1 MTSGPAL
8 LAIADGKVAGRW
20 VGGLNENG
28 PHRLMH
34 LNALSIVGETVWEGL
49 EGVAL
54 LEVCHWGWALRF
66 HKPTLLYKPIT
77 GLSLSHA
84 CKSDISTQVPP
95 MPYLFLPIARIPA
108 MMSMN
113 ANPLGT

>member
-1 MTSGPAL
+1 MDRLSGS
-8 LAIADGKVAGRW
+8 
-20 VGGLNENG
+20 LNEND
-28 PHRLMH
+28 PCSLIY
-34 LNALSIVGETVWEGL
+34 LNAWLPVGRTIWEGL
-49 EGVAL
+49 GGVAL
-54 LEVCHWGWALRF
+54 LEEVCHWGWALRF